1 MAQNIKVRLT
11 PQENLLVTNY
21 RVFQGSTV
29 KLGDIFDVNIDNA
42 VEGAMLMYR
51 ESDEVWASQTE
62 IKNENI
68 KIDGGTF

>member
-29 KLGDIFDVNIDNA
+29 KLGDIFDVNINDA
-42 VEGAMLMYR
+42 VEGAMLMYT
-51 ESDEVWASQTE
+51 EADEVWKAQTE
-62 IKNENI
+62 ITNDNI

>member
-62 IKNENI
+62 ITHENI